1 MDVWIKKMLY
11 IYIYI
16 VYIYI
21 YYTLYIYIYN
31 GVLFSHEERNY
42 VIYMRTDGTGDHY
55 VKRLPRQAS
64 GRMPA

>member
-1 MDVWIKKMLY
+1 MVAINGCMDKENV

-16 VYIYI
+16 
-21 YYTLYIYIYN
+21 YIYIYN